1 MAPRAVLVGPP
12 GAGKS
17 TIGRRLASA
26 LGVTFYDTDAAIE
39 RETGRSITSIFA
51 EDGEP
56 GFRAIEEQVVA
67 RAIAEQSGVVSLG
80 GGAVLSAATQEVLN
94 GLTVIYLE
102 ISVTEGLRRTGANS
116 SRPLLNGVDPGER
129 YRALMRVRR
138 PIYRKVA
145 TMRVR
150 TEGRSPG
157 RVVQYIVRK
166 LDNDKA
172 RTRWPNGKRRDKRAE
187 EQQ

>member
-1 MAPRAVLVGPP
+1 MPPRAVLVGPP

-26 LGVTFYDTDAAIE
+26 LGVSFYDTDAAIE

-51 EDGEP
+51 AEGEP
-56 GFRAIEEQVVA
+56 GFRAIEEKVVA
-67 RAIAEQSGVVSLG
+67 QAIAEQDGVVSLG
-80 GGAVLSAATQEVLN
+80 GGAVLSAATQDVRR
-94 GLTVIYLE
+94 GHTVIYLE
-102 ISVTEGLRRTGANS
+102 ISVSEGLKRTGANS
-116 SRPLLNGVDPGER
+116 SRPLLAGADPENR
-129 YRALMRVRR
+129 YRSLMRIRR

-166 LDNDKA
+166 LDNDRA

>member
-26 LGVTFYDTDAAIE
+26 LKVSFFDTDVAIE
-39 RETGRSITSIFA
+39 RETGRSIPEIFA
-51 EDGEP
+51 TDGES
-56 GFRAIEEQVVA
+56 GFRAIEEDVVA

-80 GGAVLSAATQEVLN
+80 GGAVLSPVTQKNLSGV
-94 GLTVIYLE
+94 TVIYLE
-102 ISVTEGLRRTGANS
+102 ISVAEGLRRTGANN
-116 SRPLLNGVDPGER
+116 SRPLLVGDDPSSK
-129 YRALMRVRR
+129 YRELMRIRR
-138 PIYRKVA
+138 PIYRNVA
-145 TMRVR
+145 SMRVR

-166 LDNDKA
+166 LESEKPRA
-172 RTRWPNGKRRDKRAE
+172 RWPNSMRREKRTE
-187 EQQ
+187 GQQ